1 MIYGISW
8 EALIDTKP
16 LSIRF
21 DKIGGFIKVYD
32 GTKYLALFG
41 PEIYVGIC
49 DRIRYLISLLYHICD
64 ITYVF
69 SHNYARI
76 EIDSFDYLPLEKN
89 VQLA

>member
-8 EALIDTKP
+8 EALIDTNP

-21 DKIGGFIKVYD
+21 DKIGGFIKVYG
-32 GTKYLALFG
+32 GTKYLVLFG
-41 PEIYVGIC
+41 PEKYVGIC
-49 DRIRYLISLLYHICD
+49 DRIRYLISLISLLYHISD

-76 EIDSFDYLPLEKN
+76 EID
-89 VQLA
+89 

>member
-8 EALIDTKP
+8 EALIDTKTV
-16 LSIRF
+16 SIRF

-49 DRIRYLISLLYHICD
+49 DRIRYLISLISLLYHISD

-76 EIDSFDYLPLEKN
+76 EID
-89 VQLA
+89 

>member
-1 MIYGISW
+1 MID
-8 EALIDTKP
+8 AKR
-16 LSIRF
+16 LSIKF
-21 DKIGGFIKVYD
+21 DKVGGFIRVSD
-32 GTKYLALFG
+32 GTRYLVLFG
-41 PEIYVGIC
+41 PEKYVGIS
-49 DRIRYLISLLYHICD
+49 DRIIYLISLISLLYHICD